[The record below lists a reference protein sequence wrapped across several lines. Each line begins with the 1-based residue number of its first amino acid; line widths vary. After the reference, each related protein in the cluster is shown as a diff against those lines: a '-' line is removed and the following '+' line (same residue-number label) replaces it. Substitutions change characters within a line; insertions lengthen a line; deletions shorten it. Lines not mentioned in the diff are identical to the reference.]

1 MKKLMSALLVIALAG
16 CGAKNGSVSMYESGG
31 AAADSAYPANP
42 ATDYDQKESFAEN
55 ESYEETSAL
64 TAEQTSEKLVY
75 TASLTVQTLTYED
88 AVRSLKELIRAKNG
102 IISSE
107 EEYDNDRYWYSS
119 LESSGTRHLRLTVR
133 IPTASFDAF
142 LNEMEG
148 SGKIISKSTNVVN
161 ITRQYNDV
169 SVQIEALQK
178 QEKRL
183 LEMMDKAE
191 TIEDMIAVESRLTD
205 VQAQLNS
212 YMTQRASMDMDVE
225 YSTVTI
231 SLDEV
236 KVYTDSHPNFFGQL
250 GESFTEGFKSFLYT
264 GGEILLGIV
273 YRLPYLILIGIA
285 AFFAA
290 KKKLWKKL
298 PKISFRRKKK
308 DSTES

>member
-16 CGAKNGSVSMYESGG
+16 CGAKNGGAGMYHTQSPQ
-31 AAADSAYPANP
+31 AADSYMGGG
-42 ATDYDQKESFAEN
+42 DMKESIV
-55 ESYEETSAL
+55 EEEEKPSSSL
-64 TAEQTSEKLVY
+64 SAEQTSEKLVY
-75 TASLTVQTLTYED
+75 SASLTVQTLEYEKSV
-88 AVRSLKELIRAKNG
+88 ASLKNLISSRNG

-107 EEYDNDRYWYSS
+107 EEYDNNRYWYSS
-119 LESSGTRHLRLTVR
+119 LESSGTRHLQLTVR
-133 IPTASFDAF
+133 IPTESFESF

-212 YMTQRASMDMDVE
+212 YMTQRASMDRDVE

>member
-1 MKKLMSALLVIALAG
+1 MKKIMAVMMAVMLAG
-16 CGAKNGSVSMYESGG
+16 CGAKNGHVAMYESGG
-31 AAADSAYPANP
+31 AGADSAYQSKPA
-42 ATDYDQKESFAEN
+42 AAYESKNDIADN
-55 ESYEETSAL
+55 ESYQETSEL

-75 TASLTVQTLTYED
+75 TGSLTIQTLEYENS
-88 AVRSLKELIRAKNG
+88 VRALKDLIRAKNG
-102 IISSE
+102 IIASE

-119 LESSGTRHLRLTVR
+119 LESNGTRHLHLTVR
-133 IPTASFDAF
+133 IPTASFEAF

-148 SGKIISKSTNVVN
+148 SGKVISRSTNVVN

-205 VQAQLNS
+205 VQTQLNS
-212 YMTQRASMDMDVE
+212 FLTQRSSMDRDVE

-250 GESFTEGFKSFLYT
+250 AESFTEGFKSFLYT

-285 AFFAA
+285 VLFAA
-290 KKKLWKKL
+290 KKKIWKKL